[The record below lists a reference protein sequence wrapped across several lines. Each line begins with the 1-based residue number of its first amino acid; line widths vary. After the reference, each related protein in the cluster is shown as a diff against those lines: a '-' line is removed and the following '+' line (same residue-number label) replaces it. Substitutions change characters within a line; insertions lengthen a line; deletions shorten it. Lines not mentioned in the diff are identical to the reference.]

1 MNTAMIGK
9 EVTVTID
16 RPLGSRYP
24 RFDMIYPI
32 NYGYVEGIIGGDQE
46 EQDAYIVGVQEPVTA
61 FTGKIIAVVE
71 RYDDCETKWV
81 VAPEHKIYTAEELED
96 ILSFQEQW
104 FHHKIHVIDFMNEN
118 PDTQEAVEEA
128 AQGMCSTI

>member
-16 RPLGSRYP
+16 RPLGSRHP

-32 NYGYVEGIIGGDQE
+32 NYGYVEGVIGGDQE
-46 EQDAYIVGVQEPVTA
+46 EQDAYIVGIHESVTT
-61 FTGKIIAVVE
+61 FTGRIIAVVE

-81 VAPEHKIYTAEELED
+81 VAPENQSYTVEELET
-96 ILSFQEQW
+96 ILSFQERW
-104 FHHKIHVIDFMNEN
+104 FHHKIHVEKKDHHE
-118 PDTQEAVEEA
+118 
-128 AQGMCSTI
+128 